1 MITFFKLCHDF
12 QMKVFIFKYCDI
24 YFACLNC
31 LSNLSNDATITVV
44 IIIIITKFCDCDV
57 PTKEV

>member
-1 MITFFKLCHDF
+1 
-12 QMKVFIFKYCDI
+12 MKVFIFKYCDI